1 MIKRFSVLYVGH
13 IALDHLGRDGTPAD
27 ERRYSNERLVEG
39 MAMAAAAAQTMDEL
53 GYDTLWMAEHHF
65 QREGYEVIPNLIL
78 LGTHLA
84 SQTQRVKFGCAFNV
98 TPAWHPIR
106 MAEDYAMADYLTHGR
121 VVLGV
126 GRGYQSREVETLGG
140 PLLDA
145 EANAALFREQ
155 MEILFKAFN
164 EDAWSHKGRFYTI
177 PAEVPFR
184 GYQPTDVT
192 LVPRP
197 VNRPVPIWQAIAS
210 GKSIPFMVEH
220 GIKGMVTLNGESI
233 TRQIFAQYREA
244 AAACGRRLAP
254 GEDLAWGGG
263 LYLAPWLEEAIAGV
277 RPYHDERYKWFAP
290 FGFVRYAD
298 EHGRTWGTPGAPA
311 GVPTIEEGVRQKAWL
326 VGPPT
331 RVIGLLKELETEYPG
346 LEDIV
351 LHWPEGMP
359 VEEWQ
364 GQLRQFARE
373 VMPAFQPLASTAQRS
388 NGGTYSASANVG

>member
-1 MIKRFSVLYVGH
+1 MIKKFSVLYVGH
-13 IALDHLGRDGTPAD
+13 IALENIGRNGTPAD
-27 ERRYSNERLVEG
+27 ARRYPNERLVEG
-39 MAMAAAAAQTMDEL
+39 MAMAEDVAKTMDEL

-78 LGTHLA
+78 LGTYLA
-84 SQTQRVKFGCAFNV
+84 TQTRRVKFGCAFNV

-106 MAEDYAMADYLTHGR
+106 MAEDYAMADFLTRGR

-126 GRGYQSREVETLGG
+126 GRGYQTREVETLGG

-155 MEILFKAFN
+155 MEILLKAFN
-164 EDAWSHKGRFYTI
+164 EDAWSHKGRYYTI

-184 GYQPTDVT
+184 GYTPTDVT

-197 VNRPVPIWQAIAS
+197 VNRPVEIWQAIAS
-210 GKSIPFMVEH
+210 GKSIPFMVQH
-220 GIKGMVTLNGESI
+220 GIKGMVTLNGERI
-233 TRQIFAQYREA
+233 TQQIFAQYRDEA
-244 AAACGRRLAP
+244 AKVGRTLAL
-254 GEDLAWGGG
+254 GDDLAWGGG
-263 LYLAPWLEEAIAGV
+263 LFLARTLEEAIDRV

-290 FGFVRYAD
+290 FGFVRYAN

-326 VGPPT
+326 VGPPS
-331 RVIGLLKELETEYPG
+331 RVIRLLKDLEAEYPG
-346 LEDIV
+346 LEQIV

-359 VEEWQ
+359 ADEWQ
-364 GQLRQFARE
+364 SQLTLFARD
-373 VMPAFQPLASTAQRS
+373 VMPAFERAA
-388 NGGTYSASANVG
+388 AAV